1 MFKGIAY
8 SILASVTFGVLYFY
22 TQFLGAL
29 DSEQTF
35 GWRIIATLPFLT
47 LFMWVS
53 GDLVHIKSIF
63 QRILAKPS
71 LILLLIITSIL
82 TSAQL
87 WLFLWGP
94 MHGRGLQ
101 VSLGY
106 FLLPLVLVLAGS
118 VLYGEKLSKFQWVA
132 VLLAVFGVG
141 HEVWRLGS
149 IAWETAFV
157 AIGYAAY
164 FILRKQIH
172 TDNLGGFWW
181 DLLLILPIAIFL
193 THTGATPYVKFL
205 EFPSLF
211 FVVIGLGLLSAIGLG
226 SYILASRYLPLII
239 FGLLGYLEPVLLA
252 LVSLLLG
259 EKIGAEEWLTYIP
272 IWLAVLVLILEGT
285 LHLLEQKRRQNQLEV
300 NLKHYPKR
308 IKPNDEVE

>member
-8 SILASVTFGVLYFY
+8 SVLASVTFGVLYFY

-47 LFMWVS
+47 LFMWFS
-53 GDLVHIKSIF
+53 GDLVHIKTIF
-63 QRILAKPS
+63 QRVLAKPS
-71 LILLLIITSIL
+71 LLLLLILTSVL

-118 VLYGEKLSKFQWVA
+118 VLYGEKLSKLQCLA

-141 HEVWRLGS
+141 HEMWRLGS
-149 IAWETAFV
+149 IAWETALV

-164 FILRKQIH
+164 FVIRKKIN

-181 DLLLILPIAIFL
+181 DLILILPIAIYL
-193 THTGATPYVKFL
+193 IQTGITPYLKFL
-205 EFPSLF
+205 DHPSLTF
-211 FVVIGLGLLSAIGLG
+211 IVMGLGTLSAIGLG
-226 SYILASRYLPLII
+226 CYLLASRYLPLII

-252 LVSLLLG
+252 LVSLMLG

-272 IWLAVLVLILEGT
+272 IWLAVLVLVIEGAIHLYQQRLRKQHLE
-285 LHLLEQKRRQNQLEV
+285 LNLQQYSKRLSDNEQ
-300 NLKHYPKR
+300 
-308 IKPNDEVE
+308 D

>member
-1 MFKGIAY
+1 
-8 SILASVTFGVLYFY
+8 
-22 TQFLGAL
+22 
-29 DSEQTF
+29 
-35 GWRIIATLPFLT
+35 
-47 LFMWVS
+47 
-53 GDLVHIKSIF
+53 
-63 QRILAKPS
+63 
-71 LILLLIITSIL
+71 
-82 TSAQL
+82 
-87 WLFLWGP
+87 
-94 MHGRGLQ
+94 
-101 VSLGY
+101 
-106 FLLPLVLVLAGS
+106 
-118 VLYGEKLSKFQWVA
+118 
-132 VLLAVFGVG
+132 
-141 HEVWRLGS
+141 
-149 IAWETAFV
+149 
-157 AIGYAAY
+157 
-164 FILRKQIH
+164 
-172 TDNLGGFWW
+172 
-181 DLLLILPIAIFL
+181 
-193 THTGATPYVKFL
+193 VKFL